1 MYLFVCAW
9 PFLFLLTGYNACMP
23 KVIIY
28 STPYCVYC
36 KAAKEFFQE
45 NGVEYEEKDVAKDE
59 EARERMIHKSGQ
71 LGVPVIEV
79 GDDVVVG
86 FDKNRLAALLNVR

>member
-1 MYLFVCAW
+1 
-9 PFLFLLTGYNACMP
+9 MP

-45 NGVEYEEKDVAKDE
+45 HGVEYEEKDVAQDE
-59 EARERMIHKSGQ
+59 AAREHMIQRSGQ

-79 GDDVVVG
+79 DDEVVVG
-86 FDKNRLAALLNVR
+86 FDKKRIAALLKVQ

>member
-1 MYLFVCAW
+1 
-9 PFLFLLTGYNACMP
+9 MP

-45 NGVEYEEKDVAKDE
+45 HDVQYEEKDVAQDE
-59 EARERMIHKSGQ
+59 EARERMIQKSGQ
-71 LGVPVIEV
+71 MGVPVIEV
-79 GDDVVVG
+79 GDEVVVG
-86 FDKNRLAALLNVR
+86 FDKKRLIALLGIK